1 MPEESSISEEDLEKA
16 LKDAGMTEEEFS
28 DQVPSQ
34 QTKSTLLKK
43 SEADYENL
51 AKTNEKT
58 QALDQDEI
66 DKLLEES
73 SKKRLI

>member
-34 QTKSTLLKK
+34 QTEPQFLKANEQKYKDLNELKK
-43 SEADYENL
+43 
-51 AKTNEKT
+51 KH
-58 QALDQDEI
+58 QF
-66 DKLLEES
+66 
-73 SKKRLI
+73 